1 MINYYE
7 LLTTAYTSG
16 RINATQRD
24 SMKNQAS
31 KNDFIDT
38 MNLGKYEM
46 NHGKGQITIIL
57 LSENQAIDKL
67 CEYLQ
72 K

>member
-16 RINATQRD
+16 RINSTQRD

-46 NHGKGQITIIL
+46 KHGKGQITIIL
-57 LSENQAIDKL
+57 LPENQAIDKL